1 MSVLH
6 TLSALPGTEACTDCL
21 RMLAEGDALLLMGDG
36 VYAADLAAA
45 KPDVDVFI
53 LASDAAARGVS
64 STPANSEHVS
74 MKQVVQLTV
83 RFERQVA
90 WY

>member
-53 LASDAAARGVS
+53 LASDAVHQEIRAARRSDQLGP
-64 STPANSEHVS
+64 PADFPYDQWV
-74 MKQVVQLTV
+74 
-83 RFERQVA
+83 
-90 WY
+90 